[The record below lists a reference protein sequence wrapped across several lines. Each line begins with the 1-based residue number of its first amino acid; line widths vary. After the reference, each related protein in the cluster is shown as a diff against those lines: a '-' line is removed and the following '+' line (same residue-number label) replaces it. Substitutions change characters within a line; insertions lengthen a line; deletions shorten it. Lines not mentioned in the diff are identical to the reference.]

1 MGTED
6 LRSAAL
12 KKGKDFAAGKVP
24 DPKAFLLKKV
34 NGYLNVATG
43 TVSGVFAGNAWA
55 TVKGFLRDPEYYL
68 SRPGAWYKGLIVSGV
83 ITALLVAG
91 IGIAKKIL
99 KDRLGVDLESGE
111 INIPGKTKTP
121 ADKAAG
127 ASVKDTKG
135 AASVSSPADTG
146 SSSETSAAVSNA
158 TQKTSGSNKS
168 SAKSKGKRK
177 RKHRQ

>member
-6 LRSAAL
+6 FRSAAL
-12 KKGKDFAAGKVP
+12 KKGKDFAAGKAP

-91 IGIAKKIL
+91 IGIAKKVL
-99 KDRLGVDLESGE
+99 RDRLGVDLESGE
-111 INIPGKTKTP
+111 INVSGKSKTP
-121 ADKAAG
+121 ANKAA
-127 ASVKDTKG
+127 APVKDTKS
-135 AASVSSPADTG
+135 AASGSSPAEAG
-146 SSSETSAAVSNA
+146 STSETPAAVSNA
-158 TQKTSGSNKS
+158 ARKTSGSNKS
-168 SAKSKGKRK
+168 TAKSKGKRK